1 MLKISPKTSKW
12 GTKSG
17 LKMRPKTINSVA
29 LKDLTTSAKTRDLG
43 RFCMLKISTKTINGG
58 QNQGF
63 NANQKEKMVRIE
75 RFDNLPQKGKKG
87 EVLHVKNVAEK
98 EEIGTKKK
106 NWCQKQR
113 TRCERKRQKR
123 SH

>member
-1 MLKISPKTSKW
+1 MGDKIRVENATENYKF
-12 GTKSG
+12 
-17 LKMRPKTINSVA
+17 
-29 LKDLTTSAKTRDLG
+29 G
-43 RFCMLKISTKTINGG
+43 R
-58 QNQGF
+58 
-63 NANQKEKMVRIE
+63 VE
-75 RFDNLPQKGKKG
+75 RFENLSKNKGFG
-87 EVLHVKNVAEK
+87 QVLHVKNVAEK

>member
-1 MLKISPKTSKW
+1 MLKMLPKMIKRA
-12 GTKSG
+12 TKLK
-17 LKMRPKTINSVA
+17 LKMRTK
-29 LKDLTTSAKTRDLG
+29 KDK
-43 RFCMLKISTKTINGG
+43 N
-58 QNQGF
+58 
-63 NANQKEKMVRIE
+63 VRIE
-75 RFDNLPQKGKKG
+75 KYYNLRKNKGFG

>member
-1 MLKISPKTSKW
+1 MHVKNIPQNVKMGDKIRVEN
-12 GTKSG
+12 G
-17 LKMRPKTINSVA
+17 A
-29 LKDLTTSAKTRDLG
+29 EKDK
-43 RFCMLKISTKTINGG
+43 NGP
-58 QNQGF
+58 
-63 NANQKEKMVRIE
+63 IE
-75 RFDNLPQKGKKG
+75 RFDNLRKNKGFG

-113 TRCERKRQKR
+113 TRCEPKRQIG